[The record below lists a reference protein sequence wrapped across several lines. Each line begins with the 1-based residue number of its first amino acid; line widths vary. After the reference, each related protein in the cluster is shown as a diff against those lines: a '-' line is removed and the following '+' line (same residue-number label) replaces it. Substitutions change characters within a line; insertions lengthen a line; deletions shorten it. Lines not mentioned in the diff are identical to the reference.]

1 MRIRKTESKLTINST
16 VCVGRCEGTA
26 SYNYG
31 DVVSPRYHYGLED
44 PDCLA
49 RMPEEAPFPTPEV
62 GKETHFCLAGC
73 IIGSDVM

>member
-1 MRIRKTESKLTINST
+1 MHGMI
-16 VCVGRCEGTA
+16 CRCEGTA

-31 DVVSPRYHYGLED
+31 DVVSPRYHYGLEE

-62 GKETHFCLAGC
+62 GKFMHRSVPLCTLQF
-73 IIGSDVM
+73 DVDF

>member
-1 MRIRKTESKLTINST
+1 MHGII
-16 VCVGRCEGTA
+16 CRCEGTA

-62 GKETHFCLAGC
+62 GKERHFCLAGC
-73 IIGSDVM
+73 IGYNIM